1 MFEPPR
7 RKDGIAKKYFDK
19 IFIFIYLNV
28 LEKKNVSQTGI
39 TKTNF
44 LFSRSP
50 VNILIHERN
59 YNPEHFS

>member
-1 MFEPPR
+1 M
-7 RKDGIAKKYFDK
+7 AKKNFDK
-19 IFIFIYLNV
+19 IFIFIHLNV

-39 TKTNF
+39 TKTYF

-50 VNILIHERN
+50 RYNILINERN